1 MTKPKERFLNLAYA
15 ISLILLA
22 TTKSDYQAALWI
34 RDSFPGVYQI
44 WALNIWSPLKARS
57 SKPDIFG
64 NAEGESRNFSA
75 VIWSIR
81 SILTVS
87 RWTLCHRKNVG
98 GVISGKVDRK
108 PTRQVAMAVTMGWES
123 DEYYKF

>member
-44 WALNIWSPLKARS
+44 WALNIWSLLKARS

-64 NAEGESRNFSA
+64 DAEGESRNFSA

-87 RWTLCHRKNVG
+87 RWTLNHSQEECRWCH
-98 GVISGKVDRK
+98 
-108 PTRQVAMAVTMGWES
+108 QWES
-123 DEYYKF
+123 G